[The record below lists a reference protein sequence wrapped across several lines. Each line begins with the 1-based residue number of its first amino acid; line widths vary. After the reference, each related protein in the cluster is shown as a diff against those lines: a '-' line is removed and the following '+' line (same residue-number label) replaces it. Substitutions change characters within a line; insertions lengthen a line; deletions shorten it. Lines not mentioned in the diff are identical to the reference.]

1 MRPITKEKFESLLKF
16 LQEKQIDVLMIS
28 DFEGNTNVNLQ
39 YLSGHPTDAFLL
51 VTSDGESI
59 LIPWDIS
66 LAGKRAEV
74 DEIVDFS
81 NFKYNFYLTVKEV
94 IKNRWKKS
102 SITAGV
108 HELIPYGYIMMMKN
122 LIPELK
128 FFNEPIQITKIL
140 QELRATKSEFEMTQ
154 LIKAAQIGTKTIKD
168 IRKFCETASDQTE
181 NDLSFLVRKKLA
193 EYGADDVAFETL
205 VANSSRSHE
214 IHQYPSASN
223 QRFALPGLALIDF
236 GANYKGYHSDITVPI
251 SFGELSKEQEK
262 ILKIVLE
269 SYEVAIEMIDIGV
282 PTWKV
287 HDRVEQI
294 LKKAG
299 YSMPYS
305 LGHGLGL
312 NVHDSPRIGRKPTDE
327 YSLKHW
333 KEETFQEGMV
343 FTIEPGIIKQGVGGT
358 RLENDVMIR
367 NGKTEVISKSEY
379 IKLS

>member
-1 MRPITKEKFESLLKF
+1 MRPITKEKFELLLKF

-28 DFEGNTNVNLQ
+28 DFEDSTNVNLQ
-39 YLSGHPTDAFLL
+39 YLSGHPKDAFLL
-51 VTSDGESI
+51 VTSGGETI

-66 LAGKRAEV
+66 LAGKHAEV
-74 DEIVDFS
+74 DEIIDYS
-81 NFKYNFYLTVKEV
+81 NFKYNFYLTIKEV
-94 IKNRWKKS
+94 IKNRWKKA

-108 HELIPYGYIMMMKN
+108 HESIPYGTTMMMKN
-122 LIPELK
+122 LIPELE
-128 FFNEPIQITKIL
+128 FFKEPIQITKIL
-140 QELRATKSEFEMTQ
+140 QELRATKSEFEMRQ
-154 LIKAAQIGTKTIKD
+154 LMKAAQIGTKTIND
-168 IRKFCETASDQTE
+168 IRKFCENASDETE
-181 NDLSFLVRKKLA
+181 NDLSFLVRKKMA
-193 EYGADDVAFETL
+193 EYGADDIAFETL

-223 QRFALPGLALIDF
+223 QRFALQGLALIDF

-251 SFGELSKEQEK
+251 SFGDLSNEQEK
-262 ILKIVLE
+262 ILRIVLE
-269 SYEVAIEMIDIGV
+269 SFEVAIEMINIGV

-294 LKKAG
+294 LKKEG
-299 YSMPYS
+299 YNMPYS

-312 NVHDSPRIGRKPTDE
+312 KTHDSPRIGRKPTDE

-333 KEETFQEGMV
+333 KEESFQEGMV

-367 NGKTEVISKSEY
+367 NGKVEVITKSEY
-379 IKLS
+379 LQY

>member
-1 MRPITKEKFESLLKF
+1 MRPITIEKFDLLLRF
-16 LQEKQIDVLMIS
+16 LQENQVDVLMIS
-28 DFEGNTNVNLQ
+28 DFENSTNVNLQ
-39 YLSGHPTDAFLL
+39 YLSGHPKDAFLL
-51 VTSDGESI
+51 VASDGESI

-66 LAGKRAEV
+66 LAGKCAEV

-81 NFKYNFYLTVKEV
+81 NFKYNFYLTIKEV
-94 IKNRWKKS
+94 IKKRWKKS
-102 SITAGV
+102 SITVGV
-108 HELIPYGYIMMMKN
+108 HELIPYGYIRMMKN
-122 LIPELK
+122 LIPELT
-128 FFNEPIQITKIL
+128 FFKEPIQITKIL
-140 QELRATKSEFEMTQ
+140 QELRATKSEFEMKLLT
-154 LIKAAQIGTKTIKD
+154 KAAQIGTKTIKD
-168 IRKFCETASDQTE
+168 IRKFCENATNETE
-181 NDLSFLVRKKLA
+181 NDLSFLVRKKIA

-214 IHQYPSASN
+214 IHQYPPASN
-223 QRFALPGLALIDF
+223 QRFALSGLALIDF
-236 GANYKGYHSDITVPI
+236 GANYQGYHSDITVPI
-251 SFGELSKEQEK
+251 SFGELSKKQEK
-262 ILKIVLE
+262 ILDIVLN

-282 PTWKV
+282 STWKV
-287 HDRVEQI
+287 HDRIEQS

-312 NVHDSPRIGRKPTDE
+312 TVHDSPRIGRKPTDE

-367 NGKTEVISKSEY
+367 NGKVEVITKSEY
-379 IKLS
+379 IKF

>member
-16 LQEKQIDVLMIS
+16 LQENQVDVLMIS
-28 DFEGNTNVNLQ
+28 DFENSTNINLQ

-51 VTSDGESI
+51 VASDGESI
-59 LIPWDIS
+59 LIPWDLS
-66 LAGKRAEV
+66 LAGKHAEV

-81 NFKYNFYLTVKEV
+81 NFKYNFYLTIKEV
-94 IKNRWKKS
+94 IKKRWKKS
-102 SITAGV
+102 SITIGV

-128 FFNEPIQITKIL
+128 FFKEPIEITKIL
-140 QELRATKSEFEMTQ
+140 QELRATKSEFEMKQ
-154 LIKAAQIGTKTIKD
+154 LTKAAEIGTKTIKD
-168 IRKFCETASDQTE
+168 IRKFCENASNETE
-181 NDLSFLVRKKLA
+181 NDLSFLVRKKIA

-223 QRFALPGLALIDF
+223 QRFALSGLALVDF

-287 HDRVEQI
+287 HDKVEQI

-299 YSMPYS
+299 YNMPYS

-312 NVHDSPRIGRKPTDE
+312 SVHDSPRIGRKPTDE

-367 NGKTEVISKSEY
+367 NGKTEVITKSEY
-379 IKLS
+379 IKL

>member
-1 MRPITKEKFESLLKF
+1 MRPITEEKFELLLKF
-16 LQEKQIDVLMIS
+16 LQEKQIDVLIIS
-28 DFEGNTNVNLQ
+28 DFEDNKNVNLQ

-51 VTSDGESI
+51 VTSDGEST

-66 LAGKRAEV
+66 LAGKLAEV
-74 DEIVDFS
+74 DEIIDYS
-81 NFKYNFYLTVKEV
+81 NFKYNFYLAIKEV
-94 IKNRWKKS
+94 IKNRWKKT
-102 SITAGV
+102 SITTGV
-108 HELIPYGYIMMMKN
+108 HESIPYGSIMMMRN
-122 LIPELK
+122 LIPELE
-128 FFNEPIQITKIL
+128 FFKEPIQITKVL
-140 QELRATKSEFEMTQ
+140 QELRAIKSEFEMKQ
-154 LIKAAQIGTKTIKD
+154 LTKAAQIGTKIIKD
-168 IRKFCETASDQTE
+168 IRKFCENASDETE
-181 NDLSFLVRKKLA
+181 NDLSFIVRKKMA

-214 IHQYPSASN
+214 IHQYPPASN
-223 QRFALPGLALIDF
+223 QKFALPGLALIDF

-262 ILKIVLE
+262 ILKIVFE

-287 HDRVEQI
+287 HDSVEQI
-294 LKKAG
+294 LKKTG

-312 NVHDSPRIGRKPTDE
+312 KAHDSPRIGRKPTDE

-333 KEETFQEGMV
+333 KEETFMEGMV

-358 RLENDVMIR
+358 RLENDIMIR
-367 NGKTEVISKSEY
+367 NGKTEVITKSEY
-379 IKLS
+379 IRL

>member
-1 MRPITKEKFESLLKF
+1 MRPITEKKFELLLKF

-28 DFEGNTNVNLQ
+28 DFENNTNINLQ

-66 LAGKRAEV
+66 LAEKHAEV

-81 NFKYNFYLTVKEV
+81 SFKYNFYLTIKEV

-102 SITAGV
+102 SITVGV
-108 HELIPYGYIMMMKN
+108 HELIPYGYLMMMKN

-128 FFNEPIQITKIL
+128 FFKEPIQITKIL
-140 QELRATKSEFEMTQ
+140 QELRATKSGFEMKQ

-168 IRKFCETASDQTE
+168 IRKFCENASDETE
-181 NDLSFLVRKKLA
+181 NDLSFLVRKRMA

-269 SYEVAIEMIDIGV
+269 SYEVAIEMIGIGV

-312 NVHDSPRIGRKPTDE
+312 KAHDSPKIGRKPTDE

-367 NGKTEVISKSEY
+367 NGKTEVITKSEY
-379 IKLS
+379 IRL